1 MKTAQ
6 LGNEHAYLAFDR
18 IDGTHPFKEAV
29 PNGYVDY
36 PVRTRHGGN
45 VAFFNFELAKEMG
58 LIPLDHPEQLNSRLS
73 AKLVE
78 TFSLVIINEYDQI
91 HCIEYPKKDIRPNKY
106 MATRYLQLQHPDR
119 RGKTSGDGRG
129 IWNGFIKHR
138 GTSWDISSSGTGATC
153 LSPACA
159 QEKKYFKTGDKSVGY
174 GNGYNTL
181 DEGLSAALMSE
192 IFHRNGVPTERTLAI
207 IAFRDGTSIN
217 IRASKC
223 LLRPSHFFHH
233 LKQGALEGLRGS
245 IDFFIDRQIA
255 NGTWQ
260 APHTLK
266 DKRKRYEF
274 MAEQMAVTFAKTA
287 AQFESNYI
295 FCWLDWDGDNI
306 LANGGIIDYGSV
318 RQFGLYHRSY
328 RYEDV
333 DRYSTNLPEQKAKAR
348 YIVQNFAQIRD
359 FLITGHKRNIR
370 RFRNDPILKT
380 FERHFQKTL
389 NDMILEKIGFSEKQR
404 SYLLHSHMGAIES
417 FRKHFSYFERTQSK
431 RKAYRVPDGITRDAV
446 FCVREILRELPKI
459 WLNEVEASGARYA
472 YNETQA
478 IPADRFIDIIR
489 SSYASRRDV
498 ALNPYRVREIELFQ
512 KTYSDL
518 VKHVADEL
526 CSSNTKR
533 LMLELCMRASVIN
546 RSDRIT
552 GDATIKV
559 TRSLIRNLKQMSAT
573 QVYQVIDF
581 VAQNQR
587 FVPIGRDSGASS
599 PSRGQPRGK
608 TRKLVE
614 RNLELIQDLREGL

>member
-1 MKTAQ
+1 VKTAQ
-6 LGNEHAYLAFDR
+6 LTSETSYSLFDR

-36 PVRTRHGGN
+36 PARTRHGGR
-45 VAFFNFELAKEMG
+45 VAFFNFLLAKEMG
-58 LIPLDHPEQLNSRLS
+58 LIPSDHPEQLNAKLS
-73 AKLVE
+73 AKILE

-91 HCIEYPKKDIRPNKY
+91 HNIQYPKKDIRPNKY
-106 MATRYLQLQHPDR
+106 MATRYLQLQHPDK

-129 IWNGFIKHR
+129 IWNGCFKYR

-159 QEKKYFKTGDKSVGY
+159 QEKKYFKTGDRSVGY

-181 DEGLSAALMSE
+181 DEGISAALMSE

-207 IAFRDGTSIN
+207 VAFRDGTSIN
-217 IRASKC
+217 VRASKC

-245 IDFFIDRQIA
+245 IDFFMDRQIT

-260 APHTLK
+260 APDSLR

-274 MAEQMAVTFAKTA
+274 MAEQMALTFARTA
-287 AQFESNYI
+287 ALFESNYI

-318 RQFGLYHRSY
+318 RQFGLYHRGY

-359 FLITGHKRNIR
+359 FLITGRKRNIR
-370 RFRNDPILKT
+370 RYRNDPLLKL

-389 NDMILEKIGFSEKQR
+389 NDLILQKMGFSEKQR
-404 SYLLHSHMGAIES
+404 AHLLHSHMGAIES
-417 FRKHFSYFERTQSK
+417 FRKHYSYFERTQSK
-431 RKAYRVPDGITRDAV
+431 KKAYRVPDGITRDAV
-446 FCVREILRELPKI
+446 FCMREIMREFPKL
-459 WLNEVEASGARYA
+459 WLQEPKLLSAE
-472 YNETQA
+472 Q
-478 IPADRFIDIIR
+478 FIGIIR
-489 SSYASRRDV
+489 ASYAKRRDV
-498 ALNPYRVREIELFQ
+498 ALNPYRVREVELFQ
-512 KTYSDL
+512 KSYLELVQHAADRFYSG
-518 VKHVADEL
+518 
-526 CSSNTKR
+526 STKR
-533 LMLELCMRASVIN
+533 TLLELCMRSSVIN

-559 TRSLIRNLKQMSAT
+559 TQSLIRNLRQMSAT
-573 QVYQVIDF
+573 HVYQVIDGM
-581 VAQNQR
+581 AQNQQ
-587 FVPIGRDSGASS
+587 FVPVSRSQNAPGS
-599 PSRGQPRGK
+599 PALPRGK
-608 TRKLVE
+608 ARKLVE
-614 RNLELIQDLREGL
+614 ENLELIQNLREGL

>member
-6 LGNEHAYLAFDR
+6 LTSDNSYTLFDR
-18 IDGTHPFKEAV
+18 IDGSHPFKEAV

-36 PVRTRHGGN
+36 PVRTRHGGR
-45 VAFFNFELAKEMG
+45 VAFFNFLLAKEMG
-58 LIPLDHPEQLNSRLS
+58 LIPSDHPEQLTAKLS
-73 AKLVE
+73 AKILE

-91 HCIEYPKKDIRPNKY
+91 HNIQYPKKDIRPNKY
-106 MATRYLQLQHPDR
+106 MATRYLQLQHPDK

-129 IWNGFIKHR
+129 IWNGCFKYR
-138 GTSWDISSSGTGATC
+138 GTSWDVSSSGTGATC

-159 QEKKYFKTGDKSVGY
+159 QEKKYFKTGDRSVGY

-181 DEGLSAALMSE
+181 DEGISAALMSE

-207 IAFRDGTSIN
+207 VAFRDGTSIN
-217 IRASKC
+217 VRASKC

-260 APHTLK
+260 APDSLR

-274 MAEQMAVTFAKTA
+274 MAEQMALTFARTA
-287 AQFESNYI
+287 ALFESNYI

-318 RQFGLYHRSY
+318 RQFGLYHRGY

-359 FLITGHKRNIR
+359 FLITGRKRNIR
-370 RFRNDPILKT
+370 RYRNDPLLQL

-389 NDMILEKIGFSEKQR
+389 NDLILQKMGFSEKQR

-417 FRKHFSYFERTQSK
+417 FRKHYAYFERTQSK
-431 RKAYRVPDGITRDAV
+431 KKAYRVPDGITRDAV
-446 FCVREILRELPKI
+446 FCMREIMREFPKL
-459 WLNEVEASGARYA
+459 WLQEPKLLSAE
-472 YNETQA
+472 
-478 IPADRFIDIIR
+478 RFIEIIR
-489 SSYASRRDV
+489 ASYAKRRDV
-498 ALNPYRVREIELFQ
+498 ALSPYRLREVELFQ
-512 KTYSDL
+512 KSYLDL
-518 VKHVADEL
+518 VQHAADHFYAG
-526 CSSNTKR
+526 STKR
-533 LMLELCMRASVIN
+533 ILLELCMRSSIIN

-559 TRSLIRNLKQMSAT
+559 TQSLIRNLRQMSAAH
-573 QVYQVIDF
+573 VYQVID
-581 VAQNQR
+581 VMAQNQQ
-587 FVPIGRDSGASS
+587 FVPVSRSQNTPGS
-599 PSRGQPRGK
+599 PALPRGK
-608 TRKLVE
+608 ARKLVE
-614 RNLELIQDLREGL
+614 QNLELIQNLREGL

>member
-1 MKTAQ
+1 VKTAQ
-6 LGNEHAYLAFDR
+6 LTSETSYSLFDR

-36 PVRTRHGGN
+36 PARTRHGGR
-45 VAFFNFELAKEMG
+45 VAFFNFALAKEMG
-58 LIPLDHPEQLNSRLS
+58 LIPSDHPEQLN
-73 AKLVE
+73 AKLSSKILE

-91 HCIEYPKKDIRPNKY
+91 HNIQYPKKDIRPNKY
-106 MATRYLQLQHPDR
+106 MATRYLQLQHPDK

-129 IWNGFIKHR
+129 IWNGYFKYR
-138 GTSWDISSSGTGATC
+138 GTSWDVSSSGTGATC

-159 QEKKYFKTGDKSVGY
+159 QEKKYFKTGDRSVGY

-181 DEGLSAALMSE
+181 DEGISAALMSE

-217 IRASKC
+217 VRASKC

-245 IDFFIDRQIA
+245 IDFFIERQIS

-260 APHTLK
+260 APDSLR

-274 MAEQMAVTFAKTA
+274 MAEQMALTFARTA
-287 AQFESNYI
+287 ALFESNYI

-318 RQFGLYHRSY
+318 RQFGLYHRGY

-359 FLITGHKRNIR
+359 FLITGRKRNIR
-370 RFRNDPILKT
+370 RYRSDPLLKL

-389 NDMILEKIGFSEKQR
+389 NDLLLQKMGFSEKQR
-404 SYLLHSHMGAIES
+404 THLLHAHMGAIES
-417 FRKHFSYFERTQSK
+417 FRKHYAYFERTQSK

-446 FCVREILRELPKI
+446 FCVREIMREFPKL
-459 WLNEVEASGARYA
+459 WLQEPKLLGA
-472 YNETQA
+472 EQ
-478 IPADRFIDIIR
+478 FIEIIR
-489 SSYASRRDV
+489 ASYARKRDV
-498 ALNPYRVREIELFQ
+498 ALNPYRLRAVELFQ
-512 KTYSDL
+512 KAYLELVQHAADQFYSG
-518 VKHVADEL
+518 
-526 CSSNTKR
+526 NIKR
-533 LMLELCMRASVIN
+533 ILLELCMRSSIIN

-559 TRSLIRNLKQMSAT
+559 TQSLIRNLKQMSAND
-573 QVYQVIDF
+573 VYQVIDIMALNQQL
-581 VAQNQR
+581 VPVSRNQNA
-587 FVPIGRDSGASS
+587 PGS
-599 PSRGQPRGK
+599 PALPRGK
-608 TRKLVE
+608 ARKLVE
-614 RNLELIQDLREGL
+614 QNLELIQNLREGL